1 MLNPKTY
8 KHELEDAQTVV
19 HSVGILLENQNYK
32 TAINSNS
39 NVLSEFVNFIK
50 PSNPMTKTPY
60 NSYDTVNRD
69 SAILLAETFIEQ
81 AKTQTPTFVY
91 ISADK
96 GFPGLPSG
104 YIRSKREAEMELS
117 MMKQLRTIFARPGF
131 MFDEELNDNTM
142 RDYVHKFVDTMD
154 WSNKALLGGRISVLN
169 DLIRPTVSTQT
180 VAKAI
185 ISKVNDPMFHG
196 VLGLDDMLQ
205 NY

>member
-50 PSNPMTKTPY
+50 PSNPMTKAPY

-69 SAILLAETFIEQ
+69 SAILLAETFIEE
-81 AKTQTPTFVY
+81 AKTQAPSFVY